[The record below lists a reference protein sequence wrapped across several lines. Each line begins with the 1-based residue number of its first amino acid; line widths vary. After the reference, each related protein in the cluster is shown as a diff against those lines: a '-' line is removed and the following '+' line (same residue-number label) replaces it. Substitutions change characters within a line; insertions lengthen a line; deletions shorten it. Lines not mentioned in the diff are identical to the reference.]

1 MNLTH
6 IKNKI
11 VFITGGNTG
20 LGFESAKT
28 LAAHGASVY
37 ILCRNHTKGEQ
48 AVATIKAEHPTAR
61 IQLIQMDLSDINGIY
76 TVCNRLNMDD
86 ELTHIDVL
94 INNAGVMC
102 LPHFTPTTD
111 GLETQIATNHFGHF
125 ALSNFLLDKLR
136 ASDDPRVINVASIAA
151 YAQPMVFSQ
160 LSNDQ
165 SYRPYRSYK
174 LSKLSNILFS
184 HELGKRNPWLKSI
197 TVHPGVV
204 FTDIQRDAQLWLK
217 FAFVVMKSLNLSNTI
232 ASGIAPI
239 LVAATSPKVRSGMYL
254 GPKYLL
260 KGSVTQVPKPRASR
274 STRKSY
280 QLWEL
285 SKDIVQTVINHDGLI
300 D

>member
-1 MNLTH
+1 MNLAS
-6 IKNKI
+6 INNKT
-11 VFITGGNTG
+11 VLITGGNSG
-20 LGFESAKT
+20 LGYATAKT
-28 LAAHGASVY
+28 LVAHGASVY

-48 AVATIKAEHPTAR
+48 AVSSIKAEYPNAC
-61 IQLIQMDLSDINGIY
+61 IQLIQLDLADINGIY
-76 TVCNRLNMDD
+76 NACNRLHMDD
-86 ELTHIDVL
+86 ALTHIDVL
-94 INNAGVMC
+94 INNAGVMA
-102 LPHFTPTTD
+102 LPDFIPTTD

-125 ALSNFLLDKLR
+125 ALTHFLLDKLR

-165 SYRPYRSYK
+165 NYHPYRSYK
-174 LSKLSNILFS
+174 LSKLSNLLFS
-184 HELGKRNPWLKSI
+184 HELSKRHPWLKSVA
-197 TVHPGVV
+197 VHPGVV
-204 FTDIQRDAQLWLK
+204 FTDIQRDAPPWLK
-217 FAFVVMKSLNLSNTI
+217 FAFLVMKSFNLSNTI

-239 LVAATSPKVRSGMYL
+239 LIAVTSPRVRSGMYL

-260 KGSVTQVPKPRASR
+260 KGPVVQVPKPYASR
-274 STRKSY
+274 STRTSY

>member
-1 MNLTH
+1 MNLGS

-20 LGFESAKT
+20 LGYESAKT

-37 ILCRNHTKGEQ
+37 ILCRNLEKGEQ
-48 AVATIKAEHPTAR
+48 AIANIKAEYPSACV
-61 IQLIQMDLSDINGIY
+61 QLIQLDLSDINGIY
-76 TVCNRLNMDD
+76 NVCNRLHMDD

-102 LPHFTPTTD
+102 LPDFTPTTD
-111 GLETQIATNHFGHF
+111 GLEMQVATNHFGHF
-125 ALSNFLLDKLR
+125 ALTHFLLDKLR

-151 YAQPMVFSQ
+151 YAQPMVFGQ

-165 SYRPYRSYK
+165 NYRPYRSYK
-174 LSKLSNILFS
+174 LSKLANILFS
-184 HELGKRNPWLKSI
+184 HELGKRHTWLKSI

-204 FTDIQRDAQLWLK
+204 FTDIQRDAQPWLK
-217 FAFVVMKSLNLSNTI
+217 FAFLVMKSLNLSNTI

-239 LVAATSPKVRSGMYL
+239 LVAATSPKVRTGMYL

-260 KGSVTQVPKPRASR
+260 KGPVTQVPKPSASR
-274 STRKSY
+274 STQTSY
-280 QLWEL
+280 RLWEL
-285 SKDIVQTVINHDGLI
+285 SKDIVQTVINHDGMI